1 MPDDFP
7 RDGLES
13 LLDQSERQRVFDRR
27 VDIDSWAGGLSQEQK
42 ARVPVIRIGRR
53 WINSLWLLPVG
64 AAGLRI
70 AVALAQQSRQYGWM
84 QDFRPPRAG
93 TGRIQ
98 RGSRV
103 LRVPDADLKRV
114 ETHGRHG
121 TFVEYSQASHSG
133 RSDSLA

>member
-42 ARVPVIRIGRR
+42 ARVPVIRFGRR

-64 AAGLRI
+64 AAGLLI
-70 AVALAQQSRQYGWM
+70 AVALAQQLRQYGWM
-84 QDFRPPRAG
+84 QDFIEAYPG
-93 TGRIQ
+93 T
-98 RGSRV
+98 SSS
-103 LRVPDADLKRV
+103 
-114 ETHGRHG
+114 
-121 TFVEYSQASHSG
+121 YASPVTSG
-133 RSDSLA
+133 F